1 MEGGER
7 DEPSRQKGG
16 GKVKKGVIF
25 FLLALSVLMIRSEYG
40 DLPASLYGIFM
51 GWTLGRARI
60 PGQYA
65 VEDERSSVELVRR
78 FHGNLEPE
86 YLVTN
91 RGDLRTSSTLLLS
104 SSTAYCPGI
113 RALSFSSGTAVKEY
127 SFFPLAA
134 R

>member
-51 GWTLGRARI
+51 GWTFVYQRNRRKGLLRKNGQTPLDYI
-60 PGQYA
+60 PRFGKRFFY
-65 VEDERSSVELVRR
+65 VSNRS
-78 FHGNLEPE
+78 
-86 YLVTN
+86 
-91 RGDLRTSSTLLLS
+91 
-104 SSTAYCPGI
+104 
-113 RALSFSSGTAVKEY
+113 
-127 SFFPLAA
+127 
-134 R
+134 